1 MRDMSQLTPTRNDE
15 DIARRTP
22 EELGIRDEVS
32 ASRDRSIERWRLLW
46 DERRFLGKVTG
57 IGIMLGVLVAI
68 LIPNHY
74 ASTVQ
79 LMPPESEGSAMG
91 MMAAMMTGGGSG
103 AGKSGGSSG
112 GGGGGGGG
120 GGLGAIAGDLLG
132 LKNVGAEYV
141 GVLKSHTI
149 QERLVDRF
157 DLQKVYGDKYR
168 EDACKDLSD
177 NSAISEDRKS
187 GIITIE
193 VTDKNRKRAAAI
205 GQGYVDE
212 LNRLMAEVN
221 NSEAHRQ
228 RVFLEGRLRAVKQ
241 QLDAASLAFSQFAS
255 KNTAIDIEE
264 QGKAMV
270 EAAAS
275 VQGQLIG
282 MESDLKGLQQIY
294 TDNNPRVQS
303 SKSSIAE
310 LRAQLEKL
318 GGGQPGKSL
327 QTGEIYPSIRQLP
340 VLGVTYYD
348 LYRNVKVQE
357 AVFETLTA
365 QYEMEKVEEV
375 KDTPSVKVLDPAELP
390 EKKSF
395 PPRSIVASLFALV
408 TLAGAIYWVFL
419 QKRWRRADPND
430 PGKVLAL
437 EVFRSVNAKMPWS
450 PPNGSR
456 LHAMTHKAWIRLARR
471 SPREG
476 PDGTADEAEES

>member
-1 MRDMSQLTPTRNDE
+1 MSQLTATQQAE
-15 DIARRTP
+15 DTTERSP
-22 EELGIRDEVS
+22 VGVEFRDD
-32 ASRDRSIERWRLLW
+32 AITSRDRSVERWRLLW
-46 DERRFLGKVTG
+46 EERRFLGKVAVAG
-57 IGIMLGVLVAI
+57 IVLGLLLAI
-68 LIPNHY
+68 LLPNHY

-91 MMAAMMTGGGSG
+91 MMAAMMTGGGSSG
-103 AGKSGGSSG
+103 GKS

-157 DLQKVYGDKYR
+157 QLQKVYGDKYK

-193 VTDKNRKRAAAI
+193 VTDKNRQRAATI

-212 LNRLMAEVN
+212 LNRLMAEIT

-228 RVFLEGRLRAVKQ
+228 RMFLEGRLRTVKQ

-270 EAAAS
+270 EAAAG

-294 TDNNPRVQS
+294 ADNNPRVQS
-303 SKSSIAE
+303 AKGSIAE
-310 LRAQLEKL
+310 LRAQLQKL
-318 GGGQPGKSL
+318 GGGDPGQAVQK
-327 QTGEIYPSIRQLP
+327 GEIYPSIRQLP

-348 LYRNVKVQE
+348 LYRNVKIQE
-357 AVFETLTA
+357 AVYETLTA
-365 QYEMEKVEEV
+365 QYEMQKVEEV

-395 PPRSIVASLFALV
+395 PPRAIVMALFMLF
-408 TLAGAIYWVFL
+408 TFAGGVCWVFAR
-419 QKRWRRADPND
+419 QRWQHTDPND
-430 PGKVLAL
+430 PGKALAL
-437 EVFRSVNAKMPWS
+437 EVFQSVNAKMPWS
-450 PPNGSR
+450 TPNGSR
-456 LHAMTHKAWIRLARR
+456 LHAMTHKAWVRLVRR
-471 SPREG
+471 FPGEG
-476 PDGTADEAEES
+476 SGGNGDAAEEHPE

>member
-1 MRDMSQLTPTRNDE
+1 MKDLSQLTSTRQHE
-15 DIARRTP
+15 LETRL
-22 EELGIRDEVS
+22 EEEVLVGKDVM
-32 ASRDRSIERWRLLW
+32 ASRDRSVERWRMLW
-46 DERRFLGKVTG
+46 DERRFLGKMAL
-57 IGIMLGVLVAI
+57 IGLVAGI
-68 LIPNHY
+68 VISLLIPNHY

-79 LMPPESEGSAMG
+79 LMPPESQGSPLG
-91 MMAAMMTGGGSG
+91 MMAAMMSGGGSG
-103 AGKSGGSSG
+103 IGKSSG

-120 GGLGAIAGDLLG
+120 SGSLGALAGDLLG

-157 DLQKVYGDKYR
+157 NLQKAYGDKYK
-168 EDACKDLSD
+168 EDACKELSD

-193 VTDKNRKRAAAI
+193 VTDKNPQRAKAI

-212 LNRLMAEVN
+212 LNQLMAEIT
-221 NSEAHRQ
+221 NSDAHRQ
-228 RVFLEGRLRAVKQ
+228 VIFLEGRLRDVKR

-275 VQGQLIG
+275 IQGQLIA
-282 MESDLKGLQQIY
+282 MESDLKGLEQVY
-294 TDNNPRVQS
+294 TENNPRVQS
-303 SKSSIAE
+303 TKSSVDE

-318 GGGQPGKSL
+318 GGGEPGKAV
-327 QTGEIYPSIRQLP
+327 QKGEIYPSIRQLP

-357 AVFETLTA
+357 AVYETLTA
-365 QYEMEKVEEV
+365 QYEMEKLEEV
-375 KDTPSVKVLDPAELP
+375 KDTPSVKVLDAPELP

-395 PPRSIVASLFALV
+395 PPRAIVTVLVLLLTLGGATYWLFLR
-408 TLAGAIYWVFL
+408 
-419 QKRWRRADPND
+419 QRWYRAANDD
-430 PGKVLAL
+430 PGKILAM
-437 EVFRSVNAKMPWS
+437 EVYQAVNARMPWS
-450 PPNGSR
+450 TPNGSR
-456 LHAMTHKAWIRLARR
+456 FHAFTHKAWIRMVRR
-471 SPREG
+471 SPRE
-476 PDGTADEAEES
+476 TVEHESEEP

>member
-1 MRDMSQLTPTRNDE
+1 MRDMSQMTPTQRDE
-15 DIARRTP
+15 DVTGHLEVGVPDDVVTP
-22 EELGIRDEVS
+22 RDK
-32 ASRDRSIERWRLLW
+32 SIERWRLLW
-46 DERRFLGKVTG
+46 EERRFLGKVTG
-57 IGIMLGVLVAI
+57 IGIVLGLLLSI
-68 LIPNHY
+68 LLPNHY

-91 MMAAMMTGGGSG
+91 MMAAMMTGGGTG
-103 AGKSGGSSG
+103 GGKSKG

-157 DLQKVYGDKYR
+157 DLQKVYGDKYK

-177 NSAISEDRKS
+177 NSGISEDRKS

-193 VTDKNRKRAAAI
+193 ITDKNRQRAAAI
-205 GQGYVDE
+205 SQGYVDE
-212 LNRLMAEVN
+212 LNRLMQEID
-221 NSEAHRQ
+221 NSAARRQ
-228 RVFLEGRLRAVKQ
+228 RIFLEGRLQAVKQ
-241 QLDAASLAFSQFAS
+241 QLDNASLAFSQFAS

-270 EAAAS
+270 EAAAT

-282 MESDLKGLQQIY
+282 MESDLKGLEQVY

-310 LRAQLEKL
+310 LRAQLQKL
-318 GGGQPGKSL
+318 GGGEPGKSV
-327 QTGEIYPSIRQLP
+327 QNGEFYPSIRQLP
-340 VLGVTYYD
+340 VLGVAYYD

-357 AVFETLTA
+357 AVYETLTA
-365 QYEMEKVEEV
+365 QYEMERVEEV
-375 KDTPSVKVLDPAELP
+375 KDTPSVKILDPANLP

-395 PPRSIVASLFALV
+395 PPRSLVTALFTLV
-408 TLAGAIYWVFL
+408 TLAGGVCWVFL
-419 QKRWRRADPND
+419 ERQWQRTDSND
-430 PGKVLAL
+430 PRKVLAL
-437 EVFRSVNAKMPWS
+437 EVFQSVNAKMPWS
-450 PPNGSR
+450 TPNGSR

-471 SPREG
+471 SSQESTNG
-476 PDGTADEAEES
+476 NADEAHESSE